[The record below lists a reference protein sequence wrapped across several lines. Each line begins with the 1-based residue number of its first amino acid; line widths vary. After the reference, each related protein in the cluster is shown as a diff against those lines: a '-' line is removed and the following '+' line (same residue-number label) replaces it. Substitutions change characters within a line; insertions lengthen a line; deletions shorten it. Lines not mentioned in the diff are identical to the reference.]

1 MKCVF
6 IYLLFLGL
14 VLSSALPATEVDNEI
29 EKRDYPFYDQIGQVA
44 SNSDVWGPTVL
55 WAGVIFNS
63 IGVAAAVADAVN
75 WCISNDAAGPDARSA
90 CIGAMKAAA
99 QRATL
104 VVAIVVGGTNLSGSS
119 SKREDRVSAVEEA
132 LSQARHSYGSHL
144 KLIDV
149 GPTIAT
155 QDFSEDYEEDYIVQ
169 DMSSNNTYIRVVNR
183 NGNFGG
189 YEFNDLDSHLK
200 KRAETCEQPKH
211 CSTSETQYF
220 GPYSIMV
227 DMCKDSNFNMI
238 NGNGDW
244 LNTMLDMLGS
254 TNSASYFKMYTSTS
268 QWDMSWRVYSGSYEY
283 WWSECDTGS

>member
-29 EKRDYPFYDQIGQVA
+29 EKRDYSFHDQIGQVA

-55 WAGVIFNS
+55 RASVIFNS
-63 IGVAAAVADAVN
+63 IGVAAAVADAVS

-132 LSQARHSYGSHL
+132 LSQASIVTAVISSLSMWDRLSLRKILVRTMKKIILYKICL
-144 KLIDV
+144 V
-149 GPTIAT
+149 TIHILGL
-155 QDFSEDYEEDYIVQ
+155 SIVMETLVA
-169 DMSSNNTYIRVVNR
+169 MS
-183 NGNFGG
+183 
-189 YEFNDLDSHLK
+189 L
-200 KRAETCEQPKH
+200 
-211 CSTSETQYF
+211 
-220 GPYSIMV
+220 
-227 DMCKDSNFNMI
+227 MI
-238 NGNGDW
+238 W
-244 LNTMLDMLGS
+244 I
-254 TNSASYFKMYTSTS
+254 
-268 QWDMSWRVYSGSYEY
+268 VI
-283 WWSECDTGS
+283 